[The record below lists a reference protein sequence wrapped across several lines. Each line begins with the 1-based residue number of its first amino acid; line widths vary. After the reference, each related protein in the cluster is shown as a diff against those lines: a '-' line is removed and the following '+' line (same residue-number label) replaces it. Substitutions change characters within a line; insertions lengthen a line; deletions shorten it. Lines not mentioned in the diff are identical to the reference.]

1 MGPNQVG
8 EIKMCTHTYYEA
20 EKGYRIEKTRKEMGT
35 KTGHRAL
42 NPSLRSLAATVLDNV
57 QEQPGLGASAEA
69 FSFRTTHQARQQVK
83 FIRLSVNV
91 VLENA
96 FLKLAYPVRR
106 HRIGKNE
113 YLRLWHL

>member
-1 MGPNQVG
+1 MY
-8 EIKMCTHTYYEA
+8 THIYYEA
-20 EKGYRIEKTRKEMGT
+20 GKGYRIEKTRKDMGT
-35 KTGHRAL
+35 KTGHGSL
-42 NPSLRSLAATVLDNV
+42 SPLLRSLSATGLDNV
-57 QEQPGLGASAEA
+57 QEQPGLGGGGGAAEA
-69 FSFRTTHQARQQVK
+69 FTLRTTHQARQQVK

-106 HRIGKNE
+106 HRIGRKE